1 MKKMILGAV
10 IATASLFTGCK
21 LSAADDLTSCDVKST
36 FIIDTHQ
43 CVESTDADAITR
55 FCSEQR
61 SKLVTGSAITS
72 ASACPGG
79 AKKTCNGKYGTYYLY
94 DDFSTVKSCDNY
106 N

>member
-1 MKKMILGAV
+1 MYSVFVIYAQIQIKKRS
-10 IATASLFTGCK
+10 TYEKNDSWCCH
-21 LSAADDLTSCDVKST
+21 CDVKST
-36 FIIDTHQ
+36 FFIETHL

-94 DDFSTVKSCDNY
+94 DDFSAVTSCDNY